1 MFIFL
6 LKRIYRNDSHFPGS
20 QQTAPRDNTNS
31 KNLTTRRLQTEEHN
45 SDYIIQKL
53 LSRHPAQGYSLLALL
68 TRLHLPT
75 LRNLPEDYRDL
86 DVDEETEKADKDQEE
101 VLDVLRPASK
111 KSLGACIANCLT
123 VNRAMNFIQCK
134 TMCH

>member
-1 MFIFL
+1 M
-6 LKRIYRNDSHFPGS
+6 Y
-20 QQTAPRDNTNS
+20 
-31 KNLTTRRLQTEEHN
+31 LTTTLKLFYCSMIVCLLTSIPSGVYAEEHN

>member
-1 MFIFL
+1 
-6 LKRIYRNDSHFPGS
+6 
-20 QQTAPRDNTNS
+20 
-31 KNLTTRRLQTEEHN
+31 EEHN

-101 VLDVLRPASK
+101 VLDVAKL
-111 KSLGACIANCLT
+111 CVTN
-123 VNRAMNFIQCK
+123 NNQ
-134 TMCH
+134 